1 MYKIIG
7 ADGREYGPV
16 SAVQLKQWILEGRA
30 NSHTRVQIQD
40 SAEWVLV
47 GSLPEFADTA
57 AAAMPPP
64 PIAVENTQRQAR
76 EVLAQDYRISIGD
89 CIGRA
94 FELVRRDFWFIVG
107 ASFVAGLIGGGGVIV
122 PYLSAVASLIVAGPM
137 MGGLSALCLK
147 KIRGQ
152 AATFGDIFLGFGLSF
167 GSLLGAYLVCMLLTT
182 VGLFLCIL
190 PGIYLAV
197 SWVFTIPLVIDKRMG
212 FWEAMEL
219 SRKVVG
225 KHWWKIFG
233 FVLVLAL
240 LGIAG
245 LLVCIVGVF
254 VACAICQ
261 IALLYAYEDIFHS
274 RSEPT
279 VVIP

>member
-16 SAVQLKQWILEGRA
+16 SAAQLRQWMAEGRA
-30 NSHTRVQIQD
+30 SFQTRAQTEG
-40 SAEWVLV
+40 SSEWVPL
-47 GSLPEFADTA
+47 GSLPEFADA
-57 AAAMPPP
+57 PAVMPP
-64 PIAVENTQRQAR
+64 PIAAQDAQRQAR
-76 EVLAQDYRISIGD
+76 EVLLQDYRIGIGD

-94 FELVRRDFWFIVG
+94 WELIKRDFWFLVG
-107 ASFVAGLIGGGGVIV
+107 ASFVAGLIGAGGFI
-122 PYLSAVASLIVAGPM
+122 PYLGAVASLIIGGPM
-137 MGGLSALCLK
+137 MGGLNALYLK

-152 AATFGDIFLGFGLSF
+152 SANFGDIFLGFGPAF
-167 GSLLGAYLVCMLLTT
+167 ASLLGAFLICMLLSTAG
-182 VGLFLCIL
+182 VMLCIL

-219 SRKVVG
+219 SRKVVT
-225 KHWWKIFG
+225 KHWWKVFG
-233 FVLVLAL
+233 LVIVLGL

-254 VACAICQ
+254 VAGAIGQ
-261 IALLYAYEDIFHS
+261 IAILYAYEDIFHP
-274 RSEPT
+274 RPEPK

>member
-7 ADGREYGPV
+7 ADGRVYGPV
-16 SAVQLKQWILEGRA
+16 SAAQLRQWMAEGRA
-30 NSHTRVQIQD
+30 GFQTRVQTEGG
-40 SAEWVLV
+40 SEWVLLA
-47 GSLPEFADTA
+47 SLPEFADASVA
-57 AAAMPPP
+57 APP
-64 PIAVENTQRQAR
+64 PIAAADVQRQAG
-76 EVLAQDYRISIGD
+76 EVLSQDYRVGIGD

-94 FELVRRDFWFIVG
+94 WELIKRDFWFLVG
-107 ASFVAGLIGGGGVIV
+107 ASFVAGLIGAGGFI
-122 PYLSAVASLIVAGPM
+122 PYLGAVASLIIGGPM
-137 MGGLSALCLK
+137 MGGLNALYLK

-152 AATFGDIFLGFGLSF
+152 SVNFGDIFLGFGTAF
-167 GSLLGAYLVCMLLTT
+167 GSLIGAYLICILLTT
-182 VGLFLCIL
+182 VGFIFCIL

-219 SRKVVG
+219 SRKVVT
-225 KHWWKIFG
+225 KHWWKMFG
-233 FVLVLAL
+233 LVIVLGL

-254 VACAICQ
+254 VACAIGQ
-261 IALLYAYEDIFHS
+261 IAILYAYEDIFHS
-274 RSEPT
+274 RPEPK

>member
-7 ADGREYGPV
+7 ADGKEYGPV
-16 SAVQLKQWILEGRA
+16 SAEQLKQWILEGRA
-30 NSHTRVQIQD
+30 NSQTKVQ
-40 SAEWVLV
+40 AEGNSEWLLL
-47 GSLPEFADTA
+47 GSIPEFADTA
-57 AAAMPPP
+57 SAAAPPP
-64 PIAVENTQRQAR
+64 AINAAEAQRQAR
-76 EVLAQDYRISIGD
+76 EVLSRNYHLNIGD

-94 FELVRRDFWFIVG
+94 WELIQRDFWFLVG
-107 ASFVAGLIGGGGVIV
+107 ASFVSGLIGAGGFI
-122 PYLSAVASLIVAGPM
+122 PYLSIVASLIVAGPM
-137 MGGLSALCLK
+137 LGGLSILYLR

-152 AATFGDIFLGFGLSF
+152 SVNFGDIFLGFGVSF

-197 SWVFTIPLVIDKRMG
+197 SWIFTIALVIDKRMG

-225 KHWWKIFG
+225 KHWWKMFG
-233 FVLVLAL
+233 FIIVLAL
-240 LGIAG
+240 LGILG

-254 VACAICQ
+254 VAAPICQ
-261 IALLYAYEDIFHS
+261 IALMYAYEDIFNPS
-274 RSEPT
+274 RPEST

>member
-1 MYKIIG
+1 MYRIIG
-7 ADGREYGPV
+7 ADEKEYGPV
-16 SAVQLKQWILEGRA
+16 SAAQLRQWITEGRA
-30 NSHTRVQIQD
+30 NSQTRVQVEG
-40 SAEWVLV
+40 STGWVPL
-47 GSLPEFADTA
+47 GSLPEFMGASETA
-57 AAAMPPP
+57 APPP
-64 PIAVENTQRQAR
+64 PIATAEARQRAT
-76 EVLAQDYRISIGD
+76 EVLSQDYRFSIGD

-94 FELVRRDFWFIVG
+94 WELLKRDFWFLIG
-107 ASFVAGLIGGGGVIV
+107 ASVVAGLIGAGGFI
-122 PYLSAVASLIVAGPM
+122 PYLGAVASLIVGGPM
-137 MGGLSALCLK
+137 IGGLTALYLK

-152 AATFGDIFLGFGLSF
+152 SASFGDIFLGFGASF
-167 GSLLGAYLVCMLLTT
+167 GSLLGAYLICMLLTG
-182 VGLFLCIL
+182 VGFILCII

-225 KHWWKIFG
+225 KHWWKMFG
-233 FVLVLAL
+233 FVIVLGL

-254 VACAICQ
+254 VAWTIGQ
-261 IALLYAYEDIFHS
+261 IAFLYAYEGIFHS
-274 RSEPT
+274 RPEPA